1 VGDAEDDFGAADV
14 DRTHFLRLAWIQRED
29 GGCVQDRVAA
39 SQGTLH
45 NARVGYVAGLGV
57 DAVDAERAE
66 RGRDTF
72 RSSRKDANPMSRS
85 DRVRPD
91 MASPACDQDEHA
103 TSVLVGVS
111 RVQSFV

>member
-1 VGDAEDDFGAADV
+1 
-14 DRTHFLRLAWIQRED
+14 
-29 GGCVQDRVAA
+29 VQDRVAA

-45 NARVGYVAGLGV
+45 DARVGYVAGLGV

-72 RSSRKDANPMSRS
+72 RSSRKDANPMSRGDQRS

-91 MASPACDQDEHA
+91 IASPACDQDEHA

-111 RVQSFV
+111 RVESFV